1 MSMTQDQTGWAALLL
16 SLMMIGLYEAWTLR
30 RERTHPELTARSA
43 HARMRAVW
51 AAQLANKAGF
61 EIIAVQ
67 TLRNSLMSATIA
79 ASTAALALMGSISL
93 AGSVVQRGALGLDPL
108 QLTPR
113 QAVELLLMLT
123 LFASYVS
130 SAMAMRYF
138 NHAGFIMAM
147 PVESDARRR
156 FNPMAVSYV
165 QRAGLHYS
173 WGLRFFFMV
182 APLVVGIV
190 NTPLMPVMMLALL
203 AVLQYFDRPAQAG
216 EVPS

>member
-1 MSMTQDQTGWAALLL
+1 MTQDQVDWAALLL
-16 SLMMIGLYEAWTLR
+16 SLAMIGLYEAWTLR
-30 RERTHPELTARSA
+30 RQHTHPELTASSA

-51 AAQLANKAGF
+51 AEELAGKPGF
-61 EIIAVQ
+61 EIVAVQ

-93 AGSVVQRGALGLDPL
+93 AGSTLARGTMGLDPM
-108 QLTPR
+108 QLSPR
-113 QAVELLLMLT
+113 QAMELLLMLT
-123 LFASYVS
+123 LFASCVS

-156 FNPMAVSYV
+156 FNPMAVAYV
-165 QRAGLHYS
+165 QRGGLHYG

-182 APLVVGIV
+182 APLVAGIV
-190 NTPLMPVMMLALL
+190 NASLMPVMVLALL
-203 AVLQYFDRPAQAG
+203 VVLRHFDRPALSG